1 MNFNL
6 MLVGRFV
13 YGVGAENLLA
23 TLLIVEWFLHFEL
36 NLAMGLSEI
45 LPLCA
50 SLSAGL
56 VIPRSYNLFEEPN

>member
-6 MLVGRFV
+6 MLLGRFV
-13 YGVGAENLLA
+13 YGIGSENLQA

-36 NLAMGLSEI
+36 SLAMGLSEI

-50 SLSAGL
+50 SLYAGII
-56 VIPRSYNLFEEPN
+56 IPTVYKMYEEPN